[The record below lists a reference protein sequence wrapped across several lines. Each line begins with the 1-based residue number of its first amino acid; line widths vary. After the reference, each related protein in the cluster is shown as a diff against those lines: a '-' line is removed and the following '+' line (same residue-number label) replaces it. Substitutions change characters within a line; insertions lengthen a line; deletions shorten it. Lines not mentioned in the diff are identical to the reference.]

1 MISFGWLDHGW
12 IVDAHRIA
20 AWALL
25 ALVPFKIGI
34 AWRSLK
40 RGPGRRADRNV
51 VMLVSLVLAALAIT
65 VLALAL
71 LWTWRIGPERAWLRQ
86 FLLWWHW
93 ILAFVLLIPLAI
105 HVWRRW
111 PRPKA
116 RDVTS
121 RRGMLRAAGLGA
133 AGLVGWIVA
142 EAIAQS
148 RAEPGEPRRVT
159 GSRRLSAFSGN
170 DFPITGE
177 VAPTLDPSTWTLNVG
192 GAVQT
197 PFSLS
202 LDDLLR
208 RSAVQRQATLDCTN
222 GWWTVQ
228 DWSGVPLPDLLSQA
242 FPRSNALAVRLKSIT
257 GYGQVFSFKEAQT
270 ILIATHVGGEAL
282 SHWHGAPARAVVP
295 TRRGWFWVKWL
306 AEIEVLDSVGEIL
319 EQPFSIR

>member
-1 MISFGWLDHGW
+1 VISFGWVRTGW
-12 IVDAHRIA
+12 IVDVHRIA

-40 RGPGRRADRNV
+40 RGPGRRLDRNV
-51 VMLVSLVLAALAIT
+51 VMLVSLVLATLAIS

-71 LWTWRIGPERAWLRQ
+71 LWTWRIDLPLIRLPG

-93 ILAFVLLIPLAI
+93 ILAFVLLIPLGV

-116 RDVTS
+116 RDIAS
-121 RRGMLRAAGLGA
+121 RRGMLRAAGLGT
-133 AGLVGWIVA
+133 AGLIGWIVA
-142 EAIAQS
+142 EALSEARTS
-148 RAEPGEPRRVT
+148 PDEPRRVT

-177 VAPTLDPSTWTLNVG
+177 YSPTIDRATWTLAVG
-192 GAVQT
+192 GAVESS
-197 PFSLS
+197 FSLS
-202 LDDLLR
+202 FDDLLTL
-208 RSAVQRQATLDCTN
+208 SASQRQATLDCTN

-228 DWSGVPLPDLLSQA
+228 DWTGVLLSDLLAQA
-242 FPRSNALAVRLKSIT
+242 RPHSNALAVRLKSVT
-257 GYGQVFSFKEAQT
+257 GYGQVFSLKEAQL

-282 SHWHGAPARAVVP
+282 SHWHGAPARAVVS

-306 AEIEVLDSVGEIL
+306 SAVEVLDTVAGVL